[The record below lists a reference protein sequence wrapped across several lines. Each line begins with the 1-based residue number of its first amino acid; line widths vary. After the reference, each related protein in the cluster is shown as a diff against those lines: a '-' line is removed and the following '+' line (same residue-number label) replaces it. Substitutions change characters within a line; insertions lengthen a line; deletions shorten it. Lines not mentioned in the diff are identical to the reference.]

1 MPTKRKSTIE
11 VGINSDDDLK
21 KVIGG
26 RIKRIRKRF
35 DKSASWV
42 AERIGITRGAL
53 TQIENGRNNISAT
66 MLWKIASI
74 FKCDIKDFFP
84 AVPDSAPLTQADL
97 NVIASE
103 DTQAAEFAKRAFKPK
118 KS

>member
-35 DKSASWV
+35 DRSASWV
-42 AERIGITRGAL
+42 AERIGISRGAL
-53 TQIENGRNNISAT
+53 TQIENGRNNINAT
-66 MLWKIASI
+66 LLWKIASI

-97 NVIASE
+97 NVIALE
-103 DTQAAEFAKRAFKPK
+103 DKQAAEFAKRAFKSK